1 VIELAVHTYT
11 KTPHTALAIFAHPD
25 DAEIACGATLAKW
38 ATQECH
44 VILAVATQGDKGG
57 DGDDPNRV
65 AEERTRE
72 LLEAGRVLGVNDVI
86 QLAYLD
92 GELANTVELRRRL
105 VTLIRSFRPEV
116 VLTGD
121 PTAIFFGDLYYNHR
135 DHRQLGWAVLDA
147 VFPAARQR
155 AYFPEAGDPVDQI
168 EVLLSATLEPNAGV
182 ATDGFTEKK
191 IQAMQAHRAQLAR
204 YEHALDQAVFE
215 RARQAARLAGLPG
228 EAELF
233 RLVRGGA

>member
-1 VIELAVHTYT
+1 MHTYT
-11 KTPHTALAIFAHPD
+11 KIPDTALAIFAHPD
-25 DAEIACGATLAKW
+25 DAEIACGGTLARW
-38 ATQECH
+38 AGEGCN

-57 DGDDPNRV
+57 DGDDPGRLS
-65 AEERTRE
+65 EERTRE

-92 GELANTVELRRRL
+92 GELENTIEFRRRL
-105 VTLIRSFRPEV
+105 VTLMRSFRPEV

-121 PTAIFFGDLYYNHR
+121 PTAVFFGDLYYNHR

-155 AYFPEAGDPVDQI
+155 AYFPEAGDPVEEL
-168 EVLLSATLEPNAGV
+168 EVLLAATLEPNTWIGIDGQLDKKV
-182 ATDGFTEKK
+182 A
-191 IQAMQAHRAQLAR
+191 AMRAHRAQLAR
-204 YEHALDQAVFE
+204 YQDSLDRVVAE
-215 RARQAARLAGLPG
+215 RARQAARMVGGTG

>member
-1 VIELAVHTYT
+1 MHTYT
-11 KTPHTALAIFAHPD
+11 KIPHTALAIFAHPD
-25 DAEIACGATLAKW
+25 DAEIACGGTLARW
-38 ATQECH
+38 AAERCH

-57 DGDDPNRV
+57 DGGDPGRLS
-65 AEERTRE
+65 EERTRE
-72 LLEAGRVLGVNDVI
+72 LLEAGRLLGVNDVI

-92 GELANTVELRRRL
+92 GELENSLELRRRL

-121 PTAIFFGDLYYNHR
+121 PTAVFFGDLYYNHR

-155 AYFPEAGDPVDQI
+155 AYFPEAGDPVEEL
-168 EVLLSATLEPNAGV
+168 EVLLAASLEPNTSV
-182 ATDGFTEKK
+182 SIDGLVEKK
-191 IQAMQAHRAQLAR
+191 VAAMRAHRAQLAR
-204 YEHALDQAVFE
+204 YQDALDRVVAE
-215 RARQAARLAGLPG
+215 RARQAARQAGFSG

-233 RLVRGGA
+233 RMVRGGA